1 MHKTKMV
8 FNMDKAMRNLG
19 YLVVTIGMCY
29 GWVMLVVGA
38 VERMCN

>member
-1 MHKTKMV
+1 MHKKIV

-19 YLVVTIGMCY
+19 YLVVMVAMGY
-29 GWVMLVVGA
+29 VWVMVVVGA